1 MIINGEIGR
10 YDVTF
15 QAVGLAALKVAGPL
29 VKLPCAVGIFQAYG
43 LAALKERRLGRKEAV
58 YRVTYQAI
66 DLAALEKRGKVD
78 FAAFYHRLHGRDPFP
93 WQTCLAGEVAA
104 GNWPDAL
111 TLPTSAG
118 KTAVV
123 DVWLWALAQGLP
135 GTPRRLYYLIDRRVL
150 VDAAAEYATACVT
163 ASGQDVSVVR
173 LRGGMGVSD
182 DEWLLDPT
190 RPTLVSTTV
199 DQLGSRLLGRAY
211 GVGRHSAPLH
221 AGLAGND
228 ALVVVDEAH
237 LVEPLRQTL
246 AAVGRMRLRAHQ
258 LPALPWHLLTMT
270 ATPLADARS
279 IGLSDD
285 DRTHPVLSR
294 RLNARKLARLLP
306 ATDDGAATLASEAR
320 RLRQGGAGVI
330 GVIANT
336 VDLARA
342 VQERLAKDAEA
353 ILLIGRARAPDR
365 EGLAR
370 ELYERA
376 GTGTR
381 GNDRPPL
388 YVVATQTVEVGLDLD
403 FDALVTELAPLSA
416 LRQRFGR
423 LDRLGELGDAR
434 ASIVVRSD
442 ANLPYGKDALQ
453 AVAKWLRDQATN
465 IKGEGKVIDFGIG
478 ALESCLANSPPP
490 QEGTIR
496 APLLLPEDLELLF
509 DPAVELDITPYLHG
523 ERRSQDVQV
532 AWRATLDELGEED
545 WAEAMEAL
553 PPASLETLSVP
564 LYAARAWLAGH
575 AAPVGDLD
583 AGQRPEQG
591 EQAGHAST
599 FVAWDGESAQVG
611 TDPRMLRPGMTLIVP
626 ASRGGCDRYGWHPAS
641 HAPVSDLY
649 ADGKLKPMRWSGSN
663 ARTKRAVELHQHLKG
678 VGEKALAFARGCG
691 LDEALAQQ
699 VAEAGRLH
707 DVGKKDDRFQ
717 LMLGAPLGTLLAKSG
732 PHEARV
738 SRTLSGLPRGWRH
751 EVASLAARPDM
762 SPLVRYLVGTH
773 HGRGRP
779 WLPASPDAD
788 LWREAKGAEWPA
800 LVRQMRTEYGYWGLA
815 YMEALVRLA
824 DWARSAEEQAVHMPE
839 IEDVAV

>member
-1 MIINGEIGR
+1 M
-10 YDVTF
+10 
-15 QAVGLAALKVAGPL
+15 
-29 VKLPCAVGIFQAYG
+29 
-43 LAALKERRLGRKEAV
+43 
-58 YRVTYQAI
+58 
-66 DLAALEKRGKVD
+66 D
-78 FAAFYHRLHGRDPFP
+78 FTAFYHQSHGRDPFP
-93 WQTCLAGEVAA
+93 WQVRLAGEVAA
-104 GNWPDAL
+104 GRWPDAL

-123 DVWLWALAQGLP
+123 DVWLWALAEGLP

-150 VDAAAEYATACVT
+150 VDAAAEYASACVIS
-163 ASGQDVSVVR
+163 SGQDVSVVR

-182 DEWLLDPT
+182 AEWLMDPT

-228 ALVVVDEAH
+228 ALIVVDEAH

-246 AAVGRMRLRAHQ
+246 AAVGRMRQRAHHP
-258 LPALPWHLLTMT
+258 LALPWHLLTMT

-279 IGLSDD
+279 IGLGDD
-285 DRTHPVLSR
+285 DRAHPVLSR
-294 RLNARKLARLLP
+294 RLNARKLACMKSGGGNDV
-306 ATDDGAATLASEAR
+306 AILASEAR
-320 RLRQGGAGVI
+320 RLREGGAGVV

-342 VQERLAKDAEA
+342 IHERLSADAES

-370 ELYERA
+370 ELYARA

-381 GNDRPPL
+381 GRGRPPL

-403 FDALVTELAPLSA
+403 FDALVSELAPLSA

-423 LDRLGELGDAR
+423 LDRLGELGETR
-434 ASIVVRSD
+434 ASIVVRSE
-442 ANLPYGKDALQ
+442 ANLPYGKERLQ
-453 AVAKWLRDQATN
+453 AAAKWLRDQVVSV
-465 IKGEGKVIDFGIG
+465 KGEGKVIDFGIV
-478 ALESCLANSPPP
+478 ALEACMAASAPPL
-490 QEGTIR
+490 EGSTR

-523 ERRSQDVQV
+523 DRRSQDVQV
-532 AWRATLDELGEED
+532 AWRAAFDELAMED
-545 WAEAMEAL
+545 WAETVEAL

-564 LYAARAWLAGH
+564 LYAARAWLSGH
-575 AAPVGDLD
+575 VAPVGDLES
-583 AGQRPEQG
+583 GQRPEQT
-591 EQAGHAST
+591 EQPERTST
-599 FVAWDGESAQVG
+599 FVAWDGEVAQVG
-611 TDPRMLRPGMTLIVP
+611 SDPRLLRSGMTLVVP

-641 HAPVSDLY
+641 HAPVPDLY
-649 ADGKLKPMRWSGSN
+649 ATGQLKPLRWSGSN
-663 ARTKRAVELHQHLKG
+663 ARTQRAVELNQHLKG
-678 VGEKALAFARGCG
+678 VGEKALAFARGGG

-707 DVGKKDDRFQ
+707 DVGKNDDRFQ
-717 LMLGAPLGTLLAKSG
+717 LMLGAPMGTLLAKSG
-732 PHEARV
+732 AHEARV
-738 SRTLSGLPRGWRH
+738 SRMLSGLPRGWRH

-762 SPLVRYLVGTH
+762 PTLVRYLVGTH

-779 WLPASPDAD
+779 WLPASPDTE
-788 LWREAKGAEWPA
+788 LWRSAKGAEWPA
-800 LVRQMRTEYGYWGLA
+800 LVAMMRAEYGYWGLA

-824 DWARSAEEQAVHMPE
+824 DWARSAEEQLERMPAAE
-839 IEDVAV
+839 EMTA